1 MSPAADGVADG
12 EGPLRNLPTSLLV
25 ALGPGVGP
33 GAADAMAASRGLAR
47 VAWNPDLRTA
57 QYVAADLAA
66 AGTGAQEARAM
77 AAATERAARV
87 DGRGRARLTAL
98 GRDFRHVR
106 GVLAAWTPVRLTIVE
121 DPAATPVAQS
131 TPAPTLAPTPG
142 TGATGSP
149 APALEPTPPPAE
161 PTPPPTAD
169 PTSVPTP
176 GAGATASP
184 STAPSTAP
192 APLPTADPTPPPADP
207 GATSTPSPG
216 PTPTP
221 APGRTAAPDAGS
233 PVQLAP
239 AADPTPTPV
248 PAPNDTYWPWQ
259 WAPDV
264 IGARSAWALTRGRPE
279 IVVAVVDTGADLTH
293 PDLAGRLVVGTDI
306 GDGDSNP
313 TDEAG
318 HGTHV
323 AGIVAA
329 ASDNARG
336 VAGIAPRV
344 FVMPVK
350 VMDFN
355 GDIWDTSVAEGIA
368 WAVARGARVINMSLG
383 GSEASLAIDAA
394 IDDARAHGVVVVAA
408 AGNQGL
414 TDGVLQPAAY
424 APVVAVAALEDRDPA
439 GDADLDGRPDGCA
452 APRIGLRHASYSNT
466 GPEVDLAAPG
476 TCVLSTYPTSS
487 GQSYLYESGT
497 SMATPM
503 VAAAAALV
511 LSRNPWLTADEV
523 ETALIGTAVDLGT
536 AGPDPETGAGLLQAG
551 AAVALVAAPDADGA
565 DPTVAWTGITG
576 ATLVRGT
583 VSIRA
588 TVTDAS
594 PIVAVRVY
602 RDGHPMYVRRAP
614 GMSITWASTGVADGL
629 HTWAAYGT
637 DAGLRVGSASVR
649 VLVANQRP
657 AGTISATLTMTAT
670 ARSLARSVTLARQ
683 SPLVARVTGP
693 GASGVVV
700 SLVDASGRTVAK
712 GSGVGAASI
721 EISSL
726 RAGRYTLRASANAA
740 SPGLSLGLR
749 AAWLR

>member
-1 MSPAADGVADG
+1 M
-12 EGPLRNLPTSLLV
+12 
-25 ALGPGVGP
+25 
-33 GAADAMAASRGLAR
+33 
-47 VAWNPDLRTA
+47 
-57 QYVAADLAA
+57 
-66 AGTGAQEARAM
+66 
-77 AAATERAARV
+77 
-87 DGRGRARLTAL
+87 
-98 GRDFRHVR
+98 
-106 GVLAAWTPVRLTIVE
+106 IVE
-121 DPAATPVAQS
+121 EPTATPVAQP
-131 TPAPTLAPTPG
+131 TPAPTLDPTLG
-142 TGATGSP
+142 TGAAGTP
-149 APALEPTPPPAE
+149 A
-161 PTPPPTAD
+161 PTAD
-169 PTSVPTP
+169 PT
-176 GAGATASP
+176 
-184 STAPSTAP
+184 
-192 APLPTADPTPPPADP
+192 LIPTADPTPIPPADPTPIPPADPTPIPPADP
-207 GATSTPSPG
+207 GATSAPSPG

-221 APGRTAAPDAGS
+221 APGRTEAPDSAS
-233 PVQLAP
+233 PVHLAP

-248 PAPNDTYWPWQ
+248 AAPDDTYWPWQ

-323 AGIVAA
+323 AGIIAA

-414 TDGVLQPAAY
+414 TDGVLEPAAY

-476 TCVLSTYPTSS
+476 TCVLSTYPTST

-511 LSRNPWLTADEV
+511 LSRNPLLTADEV

-551 AAVALVAAPDADGA
+551 AAVASVVAPASDDAD
-565 DPTVAWTGITG
+565 PIVAWTGITG

-583 VSIRA
+583 LSIRPN
-588 TVTDAS
+588 VTDAS
-594 PIVAVRVY
+594 PIVATRVY

-614 GMSITWASTGVADGL
+614 GMSITWASAGVPDGL

-657 AGTISATLTMTAT
+657 AGTISDHAHDDGDRAVAGAFRDARQAEPACRPRHRTGCVRPRGQPRGRLRAHGREGVGRRRGVHRDLIAARRTLHAPSVGQHRQPRAQPWPQGSLAPLSRHPGPAAVRAVSMIAGYALVSWAISTLRVPPVATTLISMRRLAGTATLASDQVRLYGAQVAVGSVVT
-670 ARSLARSVTLARQ
+670 VTLAV
-683 SPLVARVTGP
+683 P
-693 GASGVVV
+693 
-700 SLVDASGRTVAK
+700 
-712 GSGVGAASI
+712 
-721 EISSL
+721 SSV
-726 RAGRYTLRASANAA
+726 
-740 SPGLSLGLR
+740 
-749 AAWLR
+749 